1 MNDFFIALADPE
13 MHQMLGGA
21 LRILGLVALALV
33 IGALWRLFGL
43 LGVLRGIAQ
52 DIAGVSNAVSQIILR
67 PLHAALEMFQRL
79 RGMLENADD
88 DDEEEEAPPKKRGR
102 EKG

>member
-1 MNDFFIALADPE
+1 MNELLTTLAEPQT
-13 MHQMLGGA
+13 HQMLGGA

-88 DDEEEEAPPKKRGR
+88 DEEEEETPPKKRGKK
-102 EKG
+102 KG

>member
-1 MNDFFIALADPE
+1 MNELLTTLAEPQT
-13 MHQMLGGA
+13 HQVLGGA
-21 LRILGLVALALV
+21 LRVLGLVALLLI

-67 PLHAALEMFQRL
+67 PLNAALEMFQRL

-88 DDEEEEAPPKKRGR
+88 DEEEEVPPKKRGR
-102 EKG
+102 KRS